1 VKGNGNRQV
10 VQVVTPRRVLEG
22 AGVRLRR
29 SFPAPAL
36 DYLDPFLLLDD
47 FSSDNPDDVL
57 AGFPMHP
64 HRGIET
70 VTYILAGSVNHR
82 DSLGNAGTI
91 GAGDVQWM
99 TAGGGI
105 LHEEM
110 PRPIEGRMAGFQLWV
125 NLPAALK
132 MSDPLYQEIPADRI
146 PLVKTPEGAAIRV
159 VAGDVLGV
167 RGPVTEIAAQPL
179 YLDVGLPP
187 GTDMRHPIAEGH
199 TACAYLFEGSAT
211 FGAVQVLAPALVILG
226 PGLGFGLR
234 SGDAGARYLLL
245 AGRPLGEP
253 IARYGPF
260 VMNTAEEI
268 EQALDDLR
276 RGTFIRAARS

>member
-1 VKGNGNRQV
+1 VIEP
-10 VQVVTPRRVLEG
+10 TPVIEG

-29 SFPAPAL
+29 SIATATL
-36 DYLDPFLLLDD
+36 DYLDPFLLLDN
-47 FSSDNPDDVL
+47 FQSDDPDDYL
-57 AGFPMHP
+57 AGFPWHP

-70 VTYILAGSVNHR
+70 VTYMRAGEADHR
-82 DSLGNAGTI
+82 DSIGNAGMI

-187 GTDMRHPIAEGH
+187 GTDMRHSIAEGH

-234 SGDAGARYLLL
+234 SGDGGARYLLL

-276 RGTFIRAARS
+276 RGTFIRGRPPQ